1 VRAIPAALRERRLPW
16 WAMIGGLGG
25 ATLVATQGFAV
36 PVLGVAL
43 FTIALVAGQ
52 TASSLEVD
60 RLGLGPSGR
69 MHPTR
74 ARVLAAVLALVAV
87 AIAVEP
93 WSGNPF
99 SSTGTTGTS
108 VLLAVLACLVAGC
121 LVSGQQAFNGRVAQA
136 SGSPIAAAWVN
147 FSVGGILLWSLT
159 LGRGIDLSGAPP
171 VLSEPWLWI
180 GGLLGTIFV
189 VTAAWLVR
197 VLGVLLLTLT
207 TIAGQLLGA
216 VVIDVVVPTQGRPV
230 TWVEL
235 AGVGLTFAAVVVGS
249 GLLRRRPSPARSQ

>member
-1 VRAIPAALRERRLPW
+1 VRAIPPALRERRLPW
-16 WAMIGGLGG
+16 WAVLGGLGG
-25 ATLVATQGFAV
+25 ATLVATQGLAV

-69 MHPTR
+69 LHPSR
-74 ARVLAAVLALVAV
+74 ARIVAAVLALVAV
-87 AIAVEP
+87 VIAVEP
-93 WSGNPF
+93 WAGNPF
-99 SSTGTTGTS
+99 ESGGDGSTP
-108 VLLAVLACLVAGC
+108 VLVAVIACLIAGC
-121 LVSGQQAFNGRVAQA
+121 LVSGQQAFNGRVAQT

-147 FSVGGILLWSLT
+147 FTVGGVMLWALT
-159 LGRGIDLSGAPP
+159 LGRGVDLGSAPS
-171 VLSEPWLWI
+171 VLSEPWLWT
-180 GGLLGTIFV
+180 GGLLGTVFV

-207 TIAGQLLGA
+207 TIAGQLFGA
-216 VVIDVVVPTQGRPV
+216 VVIDVVVPTPGRPV

-235 AGVGLTFAAVVVGS
+235 IGVALTFVAVAVGARRSTTPAAA
-249 GLLRRRPSPARSQ
+249 PTE